1 MKDYVRWLNLLL
13 VSVLL
18 GMPVWSSVD
27 EESPI
32 TLTSLA
38 AHTARFPEGAK
49 LNDYLNGMVT
59 FFKQDGASLPV
70 TRSMYH
76 VLLKGC
82 VDSPEVWAP
91 YIEEVMDTLQT
102 THSKSL
108 AKASQAYS
116 HLTPE
121 FVGKYVCGHKKLLQE
136 MRPTTQA
143 NARMMTFASVARDL
157 EAFMSLMREG
167 RDPLGV
173 RLLLTTA
180 FFEQALLGDKLTN
193 GTFDRLVVSPELI
206 AGLAYHPDWSV
217 IFPQMSQPA
226 VKIEDL
232 VRANVWGVH
241 LKPLIILQEPL
252 MELMSFYE
260 GNLSDYPFSAVSFL
274 LEALMVYVQTGSTNA
289 FTEKSA
295 LLEKIYKDNSMT
307 HCVQVW
313 HDLQEQDHAEQIFQI
328 FKSVKEKGPNLPDGF
343 VETDLYFLTLAYYTT
358 WFADYFYQSALG
370 QEARFPQGAFHLAFS
385 AKWEVEPTF
394 FQGTPP
400 PSFVLKP
407 GEIDPLKAFAGLENI
422 APFTL

>member
-1 MKDYVRWLNLLL
+1 MKHYIRWLSLIL
-13 VSVLL
+13 VSLFL
-18 GMPVWSSVD
+18 GAPLWSSAD
-27 EESPI
+27 EENPI

-38 AHTARFPEGAK
+38 AHTARFPEGTK

-82 VDSPEVWAP
+82 VDSPEVWPP
-91 YIEEVMDTLQT
+91 YIEDVMDTLQK
-102 THSKSL
+102 THSQSL
-108 AKASQAYS
+108 AQAGKAYA

-136 MRPTTQA
+136 MRPTTQN

-167 RDPLGV
+167 IDPLGI

-180 FFEQALLGDKLTN
+180 FFEQALLGDKITN
-193 GTFDRLVVSPELI
+193 GTFNHLVVSPELI
-206 AGLAYHPDWSV
+206 TGLAYHPDWNV

-226 VKIEDL
+226 VKIEEL
-232 VRANVWGVH
+232 VLANLWGVH
-241 LKPLIILQEPL
+241 LKPMMTLQGPL
-252 MELMSFYE
+252 MDLMSFY
-260 GNLSDYPFSAVSFL
+260 SDNITEYPFPAVSFL
-274 LEALMVYVQTGSTNA
+274 LEALMLYVQTGSTQA
-289 FTEKSA
+289 FVEKSA
-295 LLEKIYKDNSMT
+295 LLEKIYRGNSVPQ
-307 HCVQVW
+307 CVQVW
-313 HDLQEQDHAEQIFQI
+313 SELREKKHPEQIFQI
-328 FKSVKEKGPNLPDGF
+328 FKSVKEKSPNLPEGM

-358 WFADYFYQSALG
+358 WFADYFYQSAQGL
-370 QEARFPQGAFHLAFS
+370 EAKFPTGAFHLAFS
-385 AKWEVEPTF
+385 AKWEIEPTS

-400 PSFVLKP
+400 TYFALKP
-407 GEIDPLKAFAGLENI
+407 EHVPPLKAFSGLENI